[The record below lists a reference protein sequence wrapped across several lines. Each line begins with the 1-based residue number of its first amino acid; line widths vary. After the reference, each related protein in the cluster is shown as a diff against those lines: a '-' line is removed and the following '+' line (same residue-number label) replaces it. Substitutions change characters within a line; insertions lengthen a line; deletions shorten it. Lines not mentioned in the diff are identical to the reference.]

1 MLDGIL
7 SELPGKRKA
16 AIFLACMGSDKAS
29 RIMSSLSDEEVEEL
43 TLSLS
48 SLDSV
53 DSNVRTAVI
62 DEFYEMAVANKVV
75 TQGGIDYARSLL
87 EKAFGADRTIE
98 ILTRLQTNLQDVP
111 FQFLKK
117 ADPGQVVTFI
127 QDEHPQTIS
136 LILAHRPASTSAMV
150 LSALSQDVQSDV
162 VMRIATME
170 RTPPEVVREVERVLE
185 RKMAAVFTQGF
196 TFAGGVKDVAEILN
210 NIDRAAEKTIM
221 ASLEESDPEL
231 ADEIARLMFTFDDI
245 VYVDDGG
252 IQKALREVEWS
263 TLFFFIGL
271 FIVVG
276 GLEQVGLLTEIGEW
290 AAEVTGCSAA
300 ASAMLVLWMSAIL
313 SGFIGNIPYTAT
325 MLPIVETMSA
335 QLDASAAPNLLWWSL
350 AIGADM
356 GGNLTI
362 VAASANVL
370 VANLATRNGLKISF
384 LEFFRYGL
392 VTTMI
397 TMLIASAYIWLRYLA
412 F

>member
-1 MLDGIL
+1 MLQEGPI

-29 RIMSSLSDEEVEEL
+29 RIMSSLSDDEVEEL

-48 SLDSV
+48 GLDSV
-53 DSNVRTAVI
+53 DSDLRTAVI
-62 DEFYEMAVANKVV
+62 DEFYEMAVANKIV
-75 TQGGIDYARSLL
+75 TQGGIDYARGLL
-87 EKAFGADRTIE
+87 EKAFGADRTVE

-136 LILAHRPASTSAMV
+136 LILAHLPSSTSAMV

-221 ASLEESDPEL
+221 ASLEETDPEL

-252 IQKALREVEWS
+252 IQKALREIES
-263 TLFFFIGL
+263 KD
-271 FIVVG
+271 
-276 GLEQVGLLTEIGEW
+276 
-290 AAEVTGCSAA
+290 
-300 ASAMLVLWMSAIL
+300 LVLALKSASEDVLDKIFRNMSERAREMIQEEIEFMGPVRLRNVEEAQQKLVGAIRAL
-313 SGFIGNIPYTAT
+313 EEAGELIIEGRKGGGENEI
-325 MLPIVETMSA
+325 IV
-335 QLDASAAPNLLWWSL
+335 
-350 AIGADM
+350 
-356 GGNLTI
+356 
-362 VAASANVL
+362 
-370 VANLATRNGLKISF
+370 
-384 LEFFRYGL
+384 
-392 VTTMI
+392 
-397 TMLIASAYIWLRYLA
+397 
-412 F
+412 